1 MNDTNVYEH
10 VHWSIGAQHPLV
22 ARDVILGHIGGLAS
36 ESSAYTLYGIHKPVH
51 ARTHAHTHTH
61 THTHTQTFVKPPIYA
76 AVTRPDIE
84 DKAAAVIA
92 NQVNPSYVPLE
103 QLMTSQ
109 AM

>member
-1 MNDTNVYEH
+1 MDACTH
-10 VHWSIGAQHPLV
+10 
-22 ARDVILGHIGGLAS
+22 ARTH
-36 ESSAYTLYGIHKPVH
+36 T
-51 ARTHAHTHTH
+51 RTHAHTGVHTDI
-61 THTHTQTFVKPPIYA
+61 KPPIYA

-84 DKAAAVIA
+84 DPAAAVTA